1 MATTTSS
8 DPKPAPLETPLLSDV
23 HLSLGEA
30 SLSQPPA
37 KSIEVYEP
45 SIAAASGYTNHGL
58 EGELSK
64 KVHFV
69 SLVVNILLFGSKLWV
84 YVQSQSMV
92 VLAALIDSTV
102 DLLAQAILLL
112 TNRLATRYD
121 SSPMVPR
128 LCPCRHAIRRR
139 GSLRKGWR
147 GRKGGSS

>member
-69 SLVVNILLFGSKLWV
+69 SLVDEFFPAAHEVQLDAPMALTAPALHGSQLV
-84 YVQSQSMV
+84 CPV
-92 VLAALIDSTV
+92 AA
-102 DLLAQAILLL
+102 
-112 TNRLATRYD
+112 
-121 SSPMVPR
+121 
-128 LCPCRHAIRRR
+128 
-139 GSLRKGWR
+139 
-147 GRKGGSS
+147 